1 MPGKVPIGTNVTFTK
16 NTQFDTPNNAPI
28 TKKDELEHQKSIA
41 EIILT
46 PPRFSWYWSESEI
59 EKLLDHPELTAGELR
74 ELFLPNR
81 TEGSIRKKRHQ
92 LGRYRKGAVP
102 TCKRCE
108 ERPVWTESAKAKA
121 WGYCK
126 GCYLDEMERRTA
138 EDIRSARFRKR
149 EWEARKTEKKLNEL
163 QKAKRV
169 HSAAEKAPRKQR
181 A

>member
-1 MPGKVPIGTNVTFTK
+1 MK
-16 NTQFDTPNNAPI
+16 NTR
-28 TKKDELEHQKSIA
+28 KRRERMELELAYPEQRLEWYWTDNEL
-41 EIILT
+41 EIIVN
-46 PPRFSWYWSESEI
+46 
-59 EKLLDHPELTAGELR
+59 HPELSAKELR
-74 ELFLPNR
+74 ELFMPHR
-81 TEGSIRKKRHQ
+81 TEGAIRNKRHQ
-92 LGRYRKGAVP
+92 LGRFFKGTIG

-108 ERPVWTESAKAKA
+108 ERPIWTESAKAKA
-121 WGYCK
+121 MGYCK